1 MTTLLLD
8 APAVAGRTGTEPGAE
23 PARTFPVASPSAS
36 ARRAPRRRLALATG
50 LLMALPMLAHAA
62 SVTYN
67 PTGLQSNQGIP
78 LYIVLAPEGQT
89 ASAFLSSAEG
99 TRWKTVA
106 NTEMARVVVMD
117 GGSVTTW
124 DATTDVSSLNTLYG
138 NSTSG
143 IEGASRYMAAY
154 GTAGTTL
161 AAYAA
166 QYPNNIAGAA
176 FINATSSASLTSL
189 TKPQRPLAVL
199 TVNSSDTGIDSFVTH
214 VRTENAR
221 GGTEGSDT
229 TDANDLRYY
238 RTGSSAWNRDFST
251 SHFVRR
257 MSNVATTTDMASLVH
272 ANLFTKVS
280 RWKTVQGNYTLRAR
294 VRAGSTG
301 FFKITETVSGSSRDA
316 YVYVPASV
324 RANPGVAT
332 PVVMLFHGVTANGN
346 YFLDQTEFNRVADEF
361 GFIVYSP
368 TASGFSWDAGNE
380 ARYRTLISN
389 FGTNGITAGGTKYT
403 VDTRRVYMHG
413 FSNGS
418 YFVSDFA
425 SANGDVLAAAGSWA
439 YTSVTSVSGQAIPYW
454 YGVGSLDGGDC
465 PNSFVNAMRTKLS
478 ATSTSSISYAAL
490 DSANRVATTVYT
502 NATSKLEARCSI
514 AASVEHGNLNEH
526 SRNLWK
532 DFFARY
538 RRKADGTGVELI
550 PTAGGNEAPTANF
563 TAVTNGLTA
572 TFTDTSTDSDGS
584 IASRVWNFGDGT
596 TSTMANPTKTYAVA
610 NTYNVTLT
618 VTDNG
623 GLTGA
628 KTTPVTVTSG
638 STPTCGGSVLCNG
651 VAVTGLSGAQG
662 AELRYTLQVP
672 AGATNLRFVTSGGSG
687 DADLYIK
694 FGSAPTSATGGFD
707 LKSDGN
713 TNSET
718 INVAVANAGTYHV
731 LVRGYNAFT
740 GLGLTGSYTAGTGGG
755 SVQTYTNNVA
765 QELPVL
771 STITSD
777 IPVTGRSGNAP
788 SNATLSVDIS
798 HTYRGD
804 VVIDL
809 IGPSG
814 TVYPVKA
821 SSNDSADN
829 VNQSFQLNLS
839 SETLNGTW
847 RLRVKDVYQEDFGRL
862 NNWSLTF

>member
-1 MTTLLLD
+1 MTTFLLHM
-8 APAVAGRTGTEPGAE
+8 PAVAGSTDA
-23 PARTFPVASPSAS
+23 
-36 ARRAPRRRLALATG
+36 APDHVPCRRLALAAG
-50 LLMALPMLAHAA
+50 LLLALPMFANAA
-62 SVTYN
+62 SVSYIGNTVAS
-67 PTGLQSNQGIP
+67 GQGVP

-89 ASAFLSSAEG
+89 ASGFLSSTEG
-99 TRWKTVA
+99 SRWKAVA
-106 NTEMARVVVMD
+106 NAEAAKVVVMD
-117 GGSVTTW
+117 GGTAW
-124 DATTDVSSLNTLYG
+124 DASADVSSLASLYSS
-138 NSTSG
+138 STSSG

-154 GTAGTTL
+154 GSAGTTL

-176 FINATSSASLTSL
+176 FIDATSSASLTGL

-199 TVNSSDTGIDSFVTH
+199 TINSTGTGMDNFVAH

-221 GGTEGSDT
+221 GGSEGSDT
-229 TDANDLRYY
+229 TSANDLRYY
-238 RTGSSAWNRDFST
+238 RTGSSAWNRDFTT

-257 MSNVATTTDMASLVH
+257 MSNVASTTDMPNLVH

-301 FFKITETVSGSSRDA
+301 FYRITETVSGSSRDA

-324 RANPGVAT
+324 RSNPGVPA

-361 GFIVYSP
+361 GFIVYAP
-368 TASGFSWDAGNE
+368 TAPGFSWGSSNF
-380 ARYRTLISN
+380 ARYRTLITG
-389 FGTNGITAGGTKYT
+389 FTANGITADGTQYA
-403 VDTRRVYMHG
+403 VDARRVYMHG

-418 YFVSDFA
+418 YFVSDFVA
-425 SANGDVLAAAGSWA
+425 SNGDVLAAAGSWA
-439 YTSVTSVSGQAIPYW
+439 YTEASSVSGQAIPYW

-465 PNSFVNAMRTKLS
+465 PNTFVNAVRTKLG

-502 NATSKLEARCSI
+502 NTTSKLEARCSV

-550 PTAGGNEAPTANF
+550 PPAGGNAAPVANF
-563 TAVTNGLTA
+563 TTVTSGLSA
-572 TFTDTSTDSDGS
+572 TFADTSSDSDGS
-584 IASRVWNFGDGT
+584 IASRVWEFGDGT
-596 TSTMANPTKTYAVA
+596 TSTMANPTKTYGAA
-610 NTYNVTLT
+610 NTYSVRLT

-623 GLTGA
+623 GLTGS
-628 KTTPVTVTSG
+628 KTSAVTVSG
-638 STPTCGGSVLCNG
+638 GSNPACGGSVLCNG
-651 VAVTGLSGAQG
+651 VAVTNLSGAQG
-662 AELRYTLQVP
+662 TELRYTLQVP
-672 AGATNLRFVTSGGSG
+672 AGATNLRFATSGGSG
-687 DADLYIK
+687 DADLFIR

-707 LKSDGN
+707 QKSDGG
-713 TNSET
+713 TNSEA
-718 INVAVANAGTYHV
+718 INVAIAQAGIYHV
-731 LVRGYNAFT
+731 LVRGYSAFS
-740 GLGLTGSYTAGTGGG
+740 GLGLTGSYTAGNGGG
-755 SVQTYTNNVA
+755 GAQTYANNVG
-765 QELPVL
+765 QDLPAL

-788 SNATLSVDIS
+788 SNATLSVNIS

-809 IGPSG
+809 IAPDG

-829 VNQSFQLNLS
+829 VMQSYQLNLS
-839 SETLNGTW
+839 SEPLNGTW
-847 RLRVKDVYQEDFGRL
+847 RLRVSDVYQEDAGRL
-862 NNWSLTF
+862 NSWSISF

>member
-1 MTTLLLD
+1 MTILLPD
-8 APAVAGRTGTEPGAE
+8 APAVAGRTGTASDAM
-23 PARTFPVASPSAS
+23 PARRSSSASPSAS
-36 ARRAPRRRLALATG
+36 TSHAPRRSLALAAG
-50 LLMALPMLAHAA
+50 LLLALPMLANAA
-62 SVTYN
+62 SVTY
-67 PTGLQSNQGIP
+67 TGTSVQSGQGVP

-89 ASAFLSSAEG
+89 ASGFLASTEG
-99 TRWKTVA
+99 SRWKTVA
-106 NTEMARVVVMD
+106 DTEAAKVVVMD
-117 GGSVTTW
+117 GGTTW
-124 DATTDVSSLNTLYG
+124 DAGSDVSALATLYT
-138 NSTSG
+138 NSTSSG

-199 TVNSSDTGIDSFVTH
+199 TVNSTGTGIDNFVTH

-221 GGTEGSDT
+221 GGSEGSDT
-229 TDANDLRYY
+229 SDANDLRYY

-257 MSNVATTTDMASLVH
+257 ISNVASTTDMASLVH

-301 FFKITETVSGSSRDA
+301 FFRITETVGSSSRDA

-361 GFIVYSP
+361 GFIVYAP
-368 TASGFSWDAGNE
+368 TASGFDWYTSSSNFS
-380 ARYRTLISN
+380 RYRTLIGN
-389 FGTNGITAGGTKYT
+389 FGADGITAGGTRYT

-439 YTSVTSVSGQAIPYW
+439 YTSATSVSGQAIPYW

-465 PNSFVNAMRTKLS
+465 PNSFVNAMRTKLGT
-478 ATSTSSISYAAL
+478 TSTSSISYAAL

-502 NATSKLEARCSI
+502 NPTSKLEARCSI

-550 PTAGGNEAPTANF
+550 PTAGGNAAPVANF
-563 TAVTNGLTA
+563 TTVTSGLTA

-584 IASRVWNFGDGT
+584 IASRVWEFGDGT
-596 TSTMANPTKTYAVA
+596 TSAMANPTKTYAAA
-610 NTYNVTLT
+610 NTYSVKLT

-623 GLTGA
+623 GLTGSR
-628 KTTPVTVTSG
+628 TTPVTVSSG
-638 STPTCGGSVLCNG
+638 SGPTCGGSVLCNG
-651 VAVTGLSGAQG
+651 VAVSVPDRTSGFSSA
-662 AELRYTLQVP
+662 YTFVVP
-672 AGATNLRFVTSGGSG
+672 AGRTSVTFNLSGGTG
-687 DADLYIK
+687 DADLYVNL
-694 FGSAPTSATGGFD
+694 GSALTAPATTATNTSTRCIPWIGGNVETCTFNAPT
-707 LKSDGN
+707 
-713 TNSET
+713 
-718 INVAVANAGTYHV
+718 AGTYYV
-731 LVRGYNAFT
+731 TVNAYEPFT
-740 GLGLTGSYTAGTGGG
+740 GVSLK
-755 SVQTYTNNVA
+755 
-765 QELPVL
+765 
-771 STITSD
+771 
-777 IPVTGRSGNAP
+777 
-788 SNATLSVDIS
+788 ATLS
-798 HTYRGD
+798 
-804 VVIDL
+804 
-809 IGPSG
+809 P
-814 TVYPVKA
+814 
-821 SSNDSADN
+821 
-829 VNQSFQLNLS
+829 
-839 SETLNGTW
+839 
-847 RLRVKDVYQEDFGRL
+847 
-862 NNWSLTF
+862 

>member
-1 MTTLLLD
+1 MTTLFLD
-8 APAVAGRTGTEPGAE
+8 APAVAGRAGTEPGAV
-23 PARTFPVASPSAS
+23 PARTFPVASPSVS

-62 SVTYN
+62 SASY
-67 PTGLQSNQGIP
+67 TGTSVQSGQGVP

-89 ASAFLSSAEG
+89 ASAFLSSTEG
-99 TRWKTVA
+99 SRWKAVA
-106 NTEMARVVVMD
+106 NAEAAKVVVMD
-117 GGSVTTW
+117 GGTTW
-124 DATTDVSSLNTLYG
+124 DTSTDVSSLSSLYSSATQ
-138 NSTSG
+138 NG

-166 QYPNNIAGAA
+166 QNPNNIAGVA
-176 FINATSSASLTSL
+176 FINATSSASLTGL

-199 TVNSSDTGIDSFVTH
+199 TVNSTGTGIDNFVTH

-332 PVVMLFHGVTANGN
+332 PVVMLFHGITANGN

-368 TASGFSWDAGNE
+368 TASGFSWASSNE
-380 ARYRTLISN
+380 SRYRTLISN

-439 YTSVTSVSGQAIPYW
+439 YTDATSVSGQAIPYW

-465 PNSFVNAMRTKLS
+465 PNSFVNAMRTKLN

-490 DSANRVATTVYT
+490 DSANRIATTVYT

-550 PTAGGNEAPTANF
+550 PTSGGNVAPVANF
-563 TAVTNGLTA
+563 TTATSGLTA
-572 TFTDTSTDSDGS
+572 TFTDTSSDDGS
-584 IASRVWNFGDGT
+584 IVSRVWEFGDGT
-596 TSTMANPTKTYAVA
+596 TSAMTNPTKTYAAA
-610 NTYNVTLT
+610 NTYSVKLT

-623 GLTGA
+623 GLTGS
-628 KTTPVTVTSG
+628 KTTPVTVSSG

-651 VAVTGLSGAQG
+651 VAVSVPDRSSGFSSA
-662 AELRYTLQVP
+662 YTFVVP
-672 AGATNLRFVTSGGSG
+672 AGKTSVTFDLSGGTG
-687 DADLYIK
+687 DADLYVNL
-694 FGSAPTSATGGFD
+694 GSALTTPATTPTKTATRCIPWTGG
-707 LKSDGN
+707 N
-713 TNSET
+713 IET
-718 INVAVANAGTYHV
+718 CTFTAPTAGTYYV
-731 LVRGYNAFT
+731 TVNAYDPFT
-740 GLGLTGSYTAGTGGG
+740 GVSLK
-755 SVQTYTNNVA
+755 
-765 QELPVL
+765 
-771 STITSD
+771 
-777 IPVTGRSGNAP
+777 
-788 SNATLSVDIS
+788 ATMS
-798 HTYRGD
+798 
-804 VVIDL
+804 
-809 IGPSG
+809 P
-814 TVYPVKA
+814 
-821 SSNDSADN
+821 
-829 VNQSFQLNLS
+829 
-839 SETLNGTW
+839 
-847 RLRVKDVYQEDFGRL
+847 
-862 NNWSLTF
+862 